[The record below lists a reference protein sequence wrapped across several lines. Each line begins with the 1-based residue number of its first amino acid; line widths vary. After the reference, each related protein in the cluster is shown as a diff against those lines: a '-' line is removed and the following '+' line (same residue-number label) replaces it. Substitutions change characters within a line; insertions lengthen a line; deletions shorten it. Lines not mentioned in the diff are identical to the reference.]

1 MGIIP
6 FFDQIFLEQSGKL
19 IHSDTPG
26 ALPSARPRHSGV
38 PVFRY
43 TCKILGDWVKSA
55 TNPWL
60 VLCPFWIFFKIC
72 AHKKTNNAAPSCAAS
87 PPRGKGS
94 IAMPR
99 YYLYRGHT
107 QVQVIR
113 YYGKWGMPERR
124 GRRLAGAPKSGNE
137 IFVSGLSNFWW
148 MLHNHQILFIQEI
161 NLV

>member
-1 MGIIP
+1 MVSI
-6 FFDQIFLEQSGKL
+6 
-19 IHSDTPG
+19 
-26 ALPSARPRHSGV
+26 V
-38 PVFRY
+38 P
-43 TCKILGDWVKSA
+43 ILD
-55 TNPWL
+55 
-60 VLCPFWIFFKIC
+60 FFKIC

-113 YYGKWGMPERR
+113 HYRNRGMPERR

-137 IFVSGLSNFWW
+137 IFCFR
-148 MLHNHQILFIQEI
+148 FIEL
-161 NLV
+161 LVDVT